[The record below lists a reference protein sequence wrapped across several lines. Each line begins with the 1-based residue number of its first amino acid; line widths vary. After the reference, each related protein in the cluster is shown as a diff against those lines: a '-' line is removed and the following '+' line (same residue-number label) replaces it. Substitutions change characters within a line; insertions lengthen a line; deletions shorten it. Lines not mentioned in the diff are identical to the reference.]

1 MKRGVQTKKT
11 QIRSWFNK
19 GVAALQRVVPDAPL
33 CYGCPLCRRGFPEQK
48 IDLLTCEHVPPAS
61 LGGHRLI
68 LTCKDCNGRAGGKSG
83 IDTHARRAEHVL
95 DFAVGT
101 METPRPA
108 ECSVGSLKQR
118 VEVYRSSGGLFIR
131 GLPGNNP
138 PETTRQIQQAMER
151 MMIGQG
157 HSFTISLSKETYS
170 EPHERVSWLR
180 AAYLAAFAALGYRY
194 ILRNGLNLVR
204 QQIFEPDK
212 KIIECFSIS
221 DPDASPERRLIIL
234 VSEPDWVRDL
244 AVAMGRH
251 IVLLPPLYTN
261 DTDFYERLGSAVA
274 AGSKA
279 ELKGNQQL
287 TWPRGPAFVLDFT
300 P

>member
-1 MKRGVQTKKT
+1 MDRGKQTAKITK
-11 QIRSWFNK
+11 RSWFNK
-19 GVAALQRVVPDAPL
+19 GVEALQRTVLNAPP
-33 CYGCPLCRRGFPEQK
+33 CYGCPLCLRGFPEQK

-68 LTCKDCNGRAGGKSG
+68 LTCKDCNGQAGGKSG

-95 DFAVGT
+95 DFALGT

-108 ECSVGSLKQR
+108 EFSVGSLKQR
-118 VEVYRSSGGLFIR
+118 VEVYRSSGGLLIL
-131 GLPGNNP
+131 GLPKNNP
-138 PETTRQIQQAMER
+138 PETTRRIRQAMER
-151 MMIGQG
+151 MISRQG
-157 HSFTISLSKETYS
+157 HSFTISFSKETYS
-170 EPHERVSWLR
+170 EPHECVSWLR

-194 ILRNGLNLVR
+194 ILRNSLNLVR

-212 KIIECFSIS
+212 KIIERFSIS
-221 DPDASPERRLIIL
+221 DPGASPERRLIIL
-234 VSEPDWVRDL
+234 VSEPDWVRGL
-244 AVAMGRH
+244 AIAMGPH
-251 IVLLPPLYTN
+251 IVLLPPWHTN

-279 ELKGNQQL
+279 ELKGSQPL
-287 TWPRGPAFVLDFT
+287 TWPQGPVFELDFT

>member
-1 MKRGVQTKKT
+1 MKRSAQTKKT

-19 GVAALQRVVPDAPL
+19 GVEALQRTVPNAPS
-33 CYGCPLCRRGFPEQK
+33 CYGCPLCLRVFPEQK

-68 LTCKDCNGRAGGKSG
+68 LTCKDCNGQAGGKSG

-95 DFAVGT
+95 DFALET

-108 ECSVGSLKQR
+108 EFSVGSLKQR

-151 MMIGQG
+151 MISRQG

-194 ILRNGLNLVR
+194 ILRNSLNLVR
-204 QQIFEPDK
+204 QQIFEPDN
-212 KIIECFSIS
+212 KIIECFSVF
-221 DPDASPERRLIIL
+221 DCDASPDRRFIVLI
-234 VSEPDWVRDL
+234 SEPDWVRGL
-244 AVAMGRH
+244 AVQMGRH
-251 IVLLPPLYTN
+251 IILLPFSGT
-261 DTDFYERLGSAVA
+261 DTEFYERVRRAATGESMTELG
-274 AGSKA
+274 GK
-279 ELKGNQQL
+279 LQL
-287 TWPRGPAFVLDFT
+287 TWPREPVFALDFT
-300 P
+300 F